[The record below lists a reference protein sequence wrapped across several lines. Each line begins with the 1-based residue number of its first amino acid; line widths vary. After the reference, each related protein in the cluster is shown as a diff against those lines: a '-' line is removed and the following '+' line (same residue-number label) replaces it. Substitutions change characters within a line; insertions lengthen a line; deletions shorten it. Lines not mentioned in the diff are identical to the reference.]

1 MIGPLVEYA
10 NRPRKLAHV
19 ADSVLW
25 QNHHI
30 VGSDHLINAMVDL
43 GIQVV
48 RSAGKYDGFFVML
61 SGVRDGA
68 FSLRLDITLEG
79 LLFRAGRE
87 DRLLDLM
94 FFDSLVFENLIQT
107 RHQTFVL
114 VIRDER
120 MREFYPVFGED
131 LVHVIGDDLRIS
143 GDNRAV
149 IVVLR
154 VLGLQLLIID
164 ARIKDPLFAH
174 LYQSLDV
181 PVHQL
186 SRIAG
191 CIGGDRI
198 HALLVEFLR

>member
-1 MIGPLVEYA
+1 
-10 NRPRKLAHV
+10 
-19 ADSVLW
+19 
-25 QNHHI
+25 
-30 VGSDHLINAMVDL
+30 MVDL

-48 RSAGKYDGFFVML
+48 WSAGKYDGFFVMF

-79 LLFRAGRE
+79 LLFCASRE

-114 VIRDER
+114 VIRDKR

-131 LVHVIGDDLRIS
+131 LVHVIGDDLRIG
-143 GDNRAV
+143 GDDRTV
-149 IVVLR
+149 IMVLR
-154 VLGLQLLIID
+154 VLGFPLFIVD

-174 LYQSLDV
+174 LYQSLDM
-181 PVHQL
+181 PMHQL
-186 SRIAG
+186 GRIAG
-191 CIGGDRI
+191 RIGRDRI
-198 HALLVEFLR
+198 HALFVEFLA

>member
-1 MIGPLVEYA
+1 
-10 NRPRKLAHV
+10 
-19 ADSVLW
+19 
-25 QNHHI
+25 
-30 VGSDHLINAMVDL
+30 MVDL

-48 RSAGKYDGFFVML
+48 WSAGKYDGFFVMF

-79 LLFRAGRE
+79 LLFCAGRE

-114 VIRDER
+114 VIRDKR

-131 LVHVIGDDLRIS
+131 LVHVIGDDLRIG
-143 GDNRAV
+143 GDDRTV
-149 IVVLR
+149 IMVLR
-154 VLGLQLLIID
+154 VLGFPLFIVD

-174 LYQSLDV
+174 LYQSLDM
-181 PVHQL
+181 PMHQL
-186 SRIAG
+186 GRIAG
-191 CIGGDRI
+191 RIGRDRI
-198 HALLVEFLR
+198 HALFVEFLA